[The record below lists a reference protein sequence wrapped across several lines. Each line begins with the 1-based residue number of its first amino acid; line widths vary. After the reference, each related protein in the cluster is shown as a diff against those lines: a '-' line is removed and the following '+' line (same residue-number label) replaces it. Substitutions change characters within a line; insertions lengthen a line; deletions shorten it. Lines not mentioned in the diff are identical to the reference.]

1 MTGCN
6 QIGRFSGK
14 SKSSWWREFLK
25 CNEDALIALAKLGD
39 EEVLPS
45 LSTLDNIERFVV
57 AVYGQK
63 KKSENIETLA
73 QLSWY
78 FFSKF
83 QSDAEQLPPTMIAL
97 KYKIFRSYFVCTVL
111 KCAHLPIQNL
121 PSPEGYGWELNG
133 NSLDPIMADNV
144 PAQIGLIEL
153 SVCNCES
160 GCESKRCKC
169 LRNKLVCTDMCKL
182 PKS

>member
-1 MTGCN
+1 MGFHVLTGCD

-57 AVYGQK
+57 AVYGEK
-63 KKSENIETLA
+63 KKSEYIETLA
-73 QLSWY
+73 QLRWY

-83 QSDAEQLPPTMIAL
+83 QSDAAQLPPTMSAL
-97 KYKIFRSYFVCTVL
+97 KYKIFRSHFVCMVL
-111 KCAHLPIQNL
+111 KRAHLPIQNL

-133 NSLDPIMADNV
+133 NSLDPIMTDNL
-144 PAQIGLIEL
+144 PAPIGLIEL

-160 GCESKRCKC
+160 GCASKR
-169 LRNKLVCTDMCKL
+169 VDV
-182 PKS
+182 